1 MARAGVIGLDLGG
14 TKIAAALFQ
23 AHGEPAAG
31 VGIAVP
37 GIYRAATETVWA
49 PNIPGWDDYP
59 LVAEVRG
66 AVPDGMTVRVDSDR
80 ACAILGE
87 VWRGGAVGA
96 RNAVFLVVGT
106 GIGAGILV
114 RSRGQ
119 FCRVPN
125 QTSSPAT
132 SSRAS
137 KERSIVGA
145 TPRSQHPS

>member
-80 ACAILGE
+80 ACAIL
-87 VWRGGAVGA
+87 
-96 RNAVFLVVGT
+96 L
-106 GIGAGILV
+106 ILGM
-114 RSRGQ
+114 SL
-119 FCRVPN
+119 
-125 QTSSPAT
+125 
-132 SSRAS
+132 
-137 KERSIVGA
+137 
-145 TPRSQHPS
+145 